1 MQEKAAVIDRMRLQ
15 GDQSQSVAEPD
26 FLLDRL
32 RLQFRSPEVERRF
45 QLESIAASLGV
56 IRLYLA
62 AAAALYLVFGIL
74 DVITEDPAL
83 RVLLFIRCAVVAP
96 ILLGSCAA
104 TFHRSFPK
112 YSQPILAFT
121 MISPGVGI
129 VFMTAVMAQPFGSL
143 YYAGLIMVVMYGSS
157 LVRLRYIYAV
167 GATIALFVAY
177 QVTAL
182 KVNPIPLKFYASN
195 NFFLVMASAVGLF
208 SGYLQELYIRKSYV
222 GQKTIEAKNAL
233 SNLLLAEAQKANR
246 SKSDFLANMSHEL
259 RTPLNAIIGFSDI
272 LAKEMF
278 GEHSNPRYG
287 EYGTDINNS
296 GRHLLSIINEILD
309 LAKAESGKLSLEE
322 EEVDLLSCIEEC
334 LRTCR
339 HSAEIGRVRLG
350 PARQRDDIVL
360 LADRRLLFQIVLNLM
375 SNAVKF
381 TPEGGE
387 VEICV
392 RADAVEGIFITV
404 TDSGIG
410 IPPDNIERVMR
421 PFEQVENTYARKHGG
436 TGLGLPYA
444 AKLAQLHGGSIR
456 LESEV
461 NLGTK
466 AVLWLP
472 PGRLIAVRPALR
484 AAV

>member
-1 MQEKAAVIDRMRLQ
+1 MRLPA
-15 GDQSQSVAEPD
+15 GQSQDVAEPD

-32 RLQFRSPEVERRF
+32 RLRFRSPEMERRF
-45 QLESIAASLGV
+45 QTESIAASLGI

-62 AAAALYLVFGIL
+62 AAAALYLTFGVL
-74 DVITEDPAL
+74 DIITEDPAL
-83 RVLLFIRCAVVAP
+83 KTLLFIRCAIVTP
-96 ILLGSCAA
+96 ILLGGCAA
-104 TFHRSFPK
+104 TFHPAFPK
-112 YSQPILAFT
+112 YSQPILAFA
-121 MISPGVGI
+121 MISPGMGI
-129 VFMTAVMAQPFGSL
+129 VFMTAIMAQPFSSL
-143 YYAGLIMVVMYGSS
+143 YYAGLIMVVMYGSC

-167 GATIALFVAY
+167 GATLALFLAY
-177 QVTAL
+177 QLAAL
-182 KVNPIPLKFYASN
+182 KLNPIPLKFYASN

-208 SGYLQELYIRKSYV
+208 SGYLQELYVRKTYV

-233 SNLLLAEAQKANR
+233 SNLLLIEAEKANK

-272 LAKEMF
+272 LAREMF
-278 GEHSNPRYG
+278 GPHANPKYG
-287 EYGTDINNS
+287 EYSADINGS

-309 LAKAESGKLSLEE
+309 LAKAESGKLSLQE
-322 EEVDLLSCIEEC
+322 EEVEVLSCVEEC

-339 HSAEIGRVRLG
+339 HSAEAGEVRLG
-350 PARQRDDIVL
+350 LAQQQDDIVA
-360 LADRRLLFQIVLNLM
+360 LADRRLLFQIILNLT

-381 TPEGGE
+381 TPAGGE
-387 VEICV
+387 VEIRV
-392 RADAVEGIFITV
+392 HGDRVEGVFITV
-404 TDSGIG
+404 TDTGIG

-444 AKLAQLHGGSIR
+444 AKLAQLHSGSIR
-456 LESEV
+456 LESKV

-472 PGRLIAVRPALR
+472 PGRLIAVQQALK

>member
-1 MQEKAAVIDRMRLQ
+1 MRLPA
-15 GDQSQSVAEPD
+15 GQSHGVAEPD

-32 RLQFRSPEVERRF
+32 RLRFKSPEVERRF
-45 QLESIAASLGV
+45 QQESIAASLGI

-83 RVLLFIRCAVVAP
+83 RTLLFIRCAIVAP

-104 TFHRSFPK
+104 TFHRAFPK
-112 YSQPILAFT
+112 YSQPILAFA
-121 MISPGVGI
+121 MISPGMGI
-129 VFMTAVMAQPFGSL
+129 VFMTAIMAQPFGSL
-143 YYAGLIMVVMYGSS
+143 YYAGLIMVVMYGSC
-157 LVRLRYIYAV
+157 LVRLRYTYAV

-177 QVTAL
+177 QVAAL
-182 KVNPIPLKFYASN
+182 KLNPIPLKFYASN

-208 SGYLQELYIRKSYV
+208 SGYLQELYVRKTYV

-287 EYGTDINNS
+287 EYSADINNS

-309 LAKAESGKLSLEE
+309 LAKAESGKINLEE
-322 EEVDLLSCIEEC
+322 EEVDVLSCVEEC

-339 HSAEIGRVRLG
+339 HSAEVGRVRLG
-350 PARQRDDIVL
+350 LARKPDDIVL
-360 LADRRLLFQIVLNLM
+360 LADRRLLFQIILNLT

-381 TPEGGE
+381 TPAGGE

-392 RADAVEGIFITV
+392 RADTVEGVFITV
-404 TDSGIG
+404 TDTGIG
-410 IPPDNIERVMR
+410 IPLDNIERVMR
-421 PFEQVENTYARKHGG
+421 PFEQVENTYSRKHGG

-472 PGRLIAVRPALR
+472 PARLIAVRHALK